1 MGNKVEEQIKKIMSI
16 VFKIPVEQIQDDSSP
31 NTLEL
36 WDSLGQMNLIVALEE
51 EFQIIFTDDETIE
64 LLNFVLI
71 SNIIS
76 NKLNL

>member
-1 MGNKVEEQIKKIMSI
+1 MGNKVEEQVKNIMSI
-16 VFKIPVEQIQDDSSP
+16 VFEIPVEQIQDVSSP
-31 NTLEL
+31 DTIEL
-36 WDSLGQMNLIVALEE
+36 WDSLRQMNLIVALEE
-51 EFQIIFTDDETIE
+51 EFEIMFTDDETIE